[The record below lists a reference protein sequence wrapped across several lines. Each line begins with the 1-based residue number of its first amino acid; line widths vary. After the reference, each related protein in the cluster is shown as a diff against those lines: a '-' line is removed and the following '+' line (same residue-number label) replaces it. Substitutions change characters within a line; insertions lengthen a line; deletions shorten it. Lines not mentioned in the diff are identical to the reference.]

1 MWKNELFIVKT
12 AIIMKENYVW
22 ESIKKRFF
30 LSKKEILYVDT
41 ISFTYKQ
48 LSDKKHNS
56 KN

>member
-1 MWKNELFIVKT
+1 MFENLLKT
-12 AIIMKENYVW
+12 Y
-22 ESIKKRFF
+22 F

-48 LSDKKHNS
+48 LSDKKKHNS

>member
-56 KN
+56 KI